1 MTAGDSFCCD
11 YSNAARTQLLNLKTG
26 EWDEEM
32 LALFHIPR
40 AALPEI
46 KPSSGL
52 FGYTRGLKT
61 IPDGIPVMA
70 MVGDSHAALLVM
82 RWEKRMCESD
92 LWDRFFHHGPV
103 NSAQCDIA
111 TLATTIARHDGEN
124 IIYGLE
130 GNIPHRRC
138 RGMDG

>member
-1 MTAGDSFCCD
+1 
-11 YSNAARTQLLNLKTG
+11 
-26 EWDEEM
+26 M

-82 RWEKRMCESD
+82 RWEKRD
-92 LWDRFFHHGPV
+92 V
-103 NSAQCDIA
+103 
-111 TLATTIARHDGEN
+111 
-124 IIYGLE
+124 
-130 GNIPHRRC
+130 
-138 RGMDG
+138 